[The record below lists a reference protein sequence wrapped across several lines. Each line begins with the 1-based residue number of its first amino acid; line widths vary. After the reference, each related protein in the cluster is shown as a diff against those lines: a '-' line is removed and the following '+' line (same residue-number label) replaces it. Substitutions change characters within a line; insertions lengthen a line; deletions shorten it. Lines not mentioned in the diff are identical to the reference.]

1 MRKTEKFLIGL
12 VCVLST
18 ALAHAQTP
26 SAQSPTQPPTVTLP
40 PVTVVAQ
47 KEPTDPQRLPVSV
60 TAVTTDWLRLGDIK
74 FISDAAVYSPNTY
87 YSDFTARK
95 LTNPRF
101 RGLGSSPANPAIT
114 TFVDGVPHLNTNS
127 SSMDLLDVEQVEFAR
142 GPQSSLFGRNT
153 LGGLVNVLSAR
164 PSLATWTGGLS
175 VPIGDYGTREVRGN
189 VSGPLSDRLAVSFSA
204 GHAEREGFTKNTLTG
219 NDLDYRKGTSAKAQ
233 LLWIPGD
240 WEARV
245 IVSGERARDGDYA
258 LNDLDSLRT
267 HPFEAARDF
276 EGHTDRDI
284 FSTTVMARREGDR
297 FSFSSTTGVV
307 RWKTQDVTDLD
318 YTPLSLI
325 TRDNT
330 EKDIQFTQELRL
342 ASAPGAS
349 VKVSDRAS
357 LAWQAGA
364 FVFTQNYE
372 QLALN
377 NFSPFV
383 LSPFITF
390 PVTQTSPDAELEDFG
405 VSLYGQGTLTF
416 NDRLDLRAG
425 ARFDRE
431 TKKALLTTGFSPLI
445 APGSAVDAEETF
457 SNVSPQVALTY
468 RFQPSRSV
476 YASVARGFK
485 AGGFNP
491 TSPAGSE
498 GYGEE
503 YALHVEGGLKTQF
516 AGDRVRL
523 NAAVFM
529 IDWKDLQLN
538 VPMPFAP
545 GQYFISNVGDA
556 SSRGVEVELAARA
569 NNYLDVFGSLGVT
582 RARFGSGTTASG
594 VDVSDNKI
602 PNTPGYTATAGAQL
616 SKALSS
622 AATLYGM
629 GEIVFYGAFNY
640 DEANLAEQEA
650 YSLANL
656 RAGVRGK
663 YLFVEGWMRN
673 AFDTRYVPVAFAY
686 PGLAPSGFIGESG
699 RPRTL
704 GITGGVRF

>member
-1 MRKTEKFLIGL
+1 MRKIDQFLL
-12 VCVLST
+12 SFVCVL
-18 ALAHAQTP
+18 AAGPAFAQTP
-26 SAQSPTQPPTVTLP
+26 SPQPQPQPPSVTLP

-60 TAVTTDWLRLGDIK
+60 TAVTTDWLRLGDIR
-74 FISDAAVYSPNTY
+74 FVSDAAIYSPNTY

-164 PSLATWTGGLS
+164 PSLATWTGGVS
-175 VPIGDYGTREVRGN
+175 VPIGDYDAREVRAN
-189 VSGPLSDRLAVSFSA
+189 ISGPLSDRLAVSFSL

-219 NDLDYRKGTSAKAQ
+219 NDVDYRKGTSAKAQ
-233 LLWIPGD
+233 LMWVPGD
-240 WEARV
+240 WETRL

-258 LNDLDSLRT
+258 LNDLASLRER
-267 HPFEAARDF
+267 PYEAARDF

-284 FSTTVMARREGDR
+284 FSTTLIARKEGDR
-297 FSFSSTTGVV
+297 FSFWSTTGVV
-307 RWKTQDVTDLD
+307 RWETQDVTDLD

-330 EKDIQFTQELRL
+330 EKDAQFTQEFRL

-383 LSPFITF
+383 VSQFLDF
-390 PVTQTSPDAELEDFG
+390 PITQTSPDAELDDVG
-405 VSLYGQGTLTF
+405 ISLYGQGTLTF

-431 TKKALLTTGFSPLI
+431 NKKALLNTSFSP
-445 APGSAVDAEETF
+445 AFVPGTTVDAEETF

-491 TSPAGSE
+491 AAPTGSDA
-498 GYGEE
+498 YGEE
-503 YALHVEGGLKTQF
+503 YALHVEGGLKTMLS
-516 AGDRVRL
+516 GDRVRL
-523 NAAVFM
+523 NASVFM

-538 VPMPFAP
+538 VPTPFAP
-545 GQYFISNVGDA
+545 GQFFIANVGDA
-556 SSRGVEVELAARA
+556 TSRGVEVELTARA
-569 NNYLDVFGSLGVT
+569 NRYVDLFGALGVT
-582 RARFGSGTTASG
+582 RARFGSGTLASG
-594 VDVSDNKI
+594 ADVSDKKI
-602 PNTPGYTATAGAQL
+602 PNTPGYTAMAGAHL

-622 AATLYGM
+622 VATLYGT
-629 GEIVFYGAFNY
+629 GEIAFYGSFHY
-640 DEANLAEQEA
+640 EESNLAEQEA

-663 YLFVEGWMRN
+663 YLFVEGWVRN
-673 AFDTRYVPVAFAY
+673 AFDTHYVPVAFAY
-686 PGLAPSGFIGESG
+686 PGLAASGFIGESG